1 MEKLKYLKFLSQKN
15 ISHFNDYFQMN
26 FTFVI
31 NDSVDKVS
39 DFEITDVKSIAIRLS
54 GREDASLRATENNYE
69 LEPAFFEIAKN
80 YLMKKVSENSEIR
93 GKEELF
99 INASEYLNLGSNPI
113 LHFHNEIIKIEVDDS

>member
-1 MEKLKYLKFLSQKN
+1 MGELKYLKFLSQKN

-54 GREDASLRATENNYE
+54 GREDASLRETENNYE

-80 YLMKKVSENSEIR
+80 YLTKKVLENSEIR
-93 GKEELF
+93 GKEELL
-99 INASEYLNLGSNPI
+99 IDASEYLNLGPNPMVD
-113 LHFHNEIIKIEVDDS
+113 FHNEIIKIEVDDS